1 MKEKSKDTSGSS
13 FWTFFFKKKTEFH
26 SAEQIPRAAAV
37 LGVAGC
43 PSHPALH
50 QAGHLGAAAAAG
62 VISSQNSPR
71 LCSHYSVFS
80 LACLS
85 RLTHFP
91 GAVRAPVS
99 PGKVRSACSSE
110 ATATV
115 LELGGLTHC
124 PRLPRCPPGRCRTPW
139 ALGHSPPSPRWQ

>member
-13 FWTFFFKKKTEFH
+13 FWTIFLKRKLNFILLSRSYPQQQFWG
-26 SAEQIPRAAAV
+26 RW
-37 LGVAGC
+37 
-43 PSHPALH
+43 LH

-62 VISSQNSPR
+62 VISSQNSPW

-115 LELGGLTHC
+115 PELGGLA
-124 PRLPRCPPGRCRTPW
+124 RCPPGRCRTPR

>member
-1 MKEKSKDTSGSS
+1 MKEKSKNTSGSS

-115 LELGGLTHC
+115 PELGGLA
-124 PRLPRCPPGRCRTPW
+124 RCPPGRCRTPR
-139 ALGHSPPSPRWQ
+139 ALGHSPPSPCRQ